1 MFRKCSPTAPASQ
14 VIFISAVIVLSLAM
28 PALAQSQSSSRFMDV
43 VGKASAQDLA
53 NAGGYSNVGFNPDVM
68 SIPGKPFTATR
79 VYTEQRGAGG
89 DPEKSVEVTIAR
101 DSLGRV
107 HYESA
112 AVAGGPIGVMIY
124 DPVGHTISE
133 YSMSPQRGMDDDAVA
148 KVTRLKPVGNLSHP
162 IAAVHSAEGAVA
174 GSEPEA
180 ESQPAAQIHATA
192 ANAPPSSDLPER
204 SINGVRAIGYRTA
217 LNFSSTGLLMVQEDW
232 FSPEYAINLRQ
243 MVLRQSTVE
252 STVETRDVVPG
263 EPDPDL
269 FRVPG
274 GYSISR

>member
-1 MFRKCSPTAPASQ
+1 MFRKSGRSVPANL
-14 VIFISAVIVLSLAM
+14 VFGFVLIAVSLAT
-28 PALAQSQSSSRFMDV
+28 PALAQRQSASRFTDA

-79 VYTEQRGAGG
+79 VYTEHRGSAG
-89 DPEKSVEVTIAR
+89 DSEKSVEVTIAR

-133 YSMSPQRGMDDDAVA
+133 YSISPQRGIDDDAVA

-162 IAAVHSAEGAVA
+162 IASLQSAAAVSGAS
-174 GSEPEA
+174 SELEA
-180 ESQPAAQIHATA
+180 EAQPAAQIHSA
-192 ANAPPSSDLPER
+192 APKAPAASDLPER

-217 LNFSSTGLLMVQEDW
+217 LNFASTGLLMVQEDW

-243 MVLRQSTVE
+243 MVLRQNTVE
-252 STVETRDVVPG
+252 STVETRDVIPG